1 MPQQL
6 TYPGVYLEEVP
17 SGVRT
22 IVGVATSVTAF
33 LGRAARGP
41 IDDPVPVRTFGELE
55 AEFGGLSEI
64 GTLGFAVRDFLRNG
78 GSQAL
83 VVRLFGG
90 DPAAQTAAVTGHS
103 TLRLQA
109 ASPGAWANTLR
120 ARVTHDTSAAAAE
133 VADRLGVPLADLFDL
148 AVRDTAT
155 GTTEVFRNLT
165 YVAASARRIDLVLT
179 AESRLVRWLPA
190 DPPVDPDPPA
200 GHPDP
205 HDDPPTGSPPGAEWA
220 GDAFSTG
227 VDAAV
232 TDGAPL
238 DAAAFTGSGFRAV
251 KRGLYALEKA
261 DLFNLL
267 CIPPIGDATA
277 DAAMTGIVA
286 DAAAYCE
293 ERRAVLIVDP
303 PAAWRTAKNAGDA
316 YRDTGTDRIGTR
328 SRNAALFFPRIRE
341 ANPLHEGRIE
351 TFAPCGAVAG
361 VFARTDAA
369 RGVWKAPA
377 GLDASV
383 VGVAELAVKLTDA
396 ENGDLNPLGI
406 NALRTFPAAGT
417 VVWGS
422 RTLAGNDQLA
432 SEWKYVPVR
441 RTALFLEES
450 LYRGTQWVV
459 FEPNDEPLWA
469 QIRLSV
475 GAFMQNLFRQ
485 GAFQGSSPRDA
496 YFVRCGADTTTQD
509 DVNRGIV
516 NILVG
521 FAPLKPAEF
530 VVVKLQQ
537 LAGQIDT

>member
-6 TYPGVYLEEVP
+6 TYPGVYVEEVS

-22 IVGVATSVTAF
+22 IVGVGTSVTAF
-33 LGRAARGP
+33 LGRAPRGP
-41 IDDPVPVRTFGELE
+41 IDDPVPIRSFTELE
-55 AEFGGLSEI
+55 AAFGGLSEL
-64 GTLGFAVRDFLRNG
+64 GTLGFAVRDFFRNG
-78 GSQAL
+78 GAQAL

-90 DPAAQTAAVTGHS
+90 DAAAQTAKILGHS
-103 TLRLQA
+103 NLRLQA

-120 ARVTHDTSAAAAE
+120 ARVTHDTSAGAAE
-133 VADRLGVPLADLFDL
+133 VAVALGVPLDDLFDL
-148 AVRDTAT
+148 AVRNTAD

-165 YVAASARRIDLVLT
+165 YAPTSSRRIDLVLG
-179 AESRLVRWLPA
+179 AESRLVRWAPA
-190 DPPVDPDPPA
+190 DPPDPPGPPA

-205 HDDPPTGSPPGAEWA
+205 HADLPDDAGPGAEWA
-220 GDAFSTG
+220 GTFSTA
-227 VDAAV
+227 VVAPV
-232 TDGAPL
+232 TDGTAL
-238 DAAAFTGSGFRAV
+238 KATDFTGSGFPAA
-251 KRGLYALEKA
+251 KRGLYALDKA

-267 CIPPIGDATA
+267 CIPLADETLDTEITDIVGDAA
-277 DAAMTGIVA
+277 F
-286 DAAAYCE
+286 YCE
-293 ERRAVLIVDP
+293 KRRAMLLVDP
-303 PAAWRTAKNAGDA
+303 PVAWRTAKNAVDA
-316 YRDTGTDRIGTR
+316 YRDTGTERIGTR
-328 SRNAALFFPRIRE
+328 SANAALFFPRIRE
-341 ANPLHEGRIE
+341 ANPLHDGRIE
-351 TFAPCGAVAG
+351 TFAPSGAVAG
-361 VFARTDAA
+361 VFARTDAQ

-383 VGVAELAVKLTDA
+383 VGVAELAVKLTDG

-406 NALRTFPAAGT
+406 NALRTLPAAGT

-422 RTLAGNDQLA
+422 RTLDGNDQLA

-475 GAFMQNLFRQ
+475 GAFMHNLFRQ
-485 GAFQGSSPRDA
+485 GAFQGTTPRHA

>member
-6 TYPGVYLEEVP
+6 SYPGVYIEEVP
-17 SGVRT
+17 SGART

-33 LGRAARGP
+33 LGRAPRGP
-41 IDDPVPVRTFGELE
+41 IDDPVPVRIFAEFE
-55 AEFGGLSEI
+55 AAFGGLSEL
-64 GTLGFAVRDFLRNG
+64 GGLGFALRDYFRNG

-90 DPAAQTAAVTGHS
+90 DPVAQTAQITGHS
-103 TLRLQA
+103 TLALQA
-109 ASPGAWANTLR
+109 ASPGAWANTVR

-133 VADRLGVPLADLFDL
+133 VAGILGVPLADLFDL
-148 AVRDTAT
+148 TVRNTAD

-165 YVAASARRIDLVLT
+165 YAATSARRIDLVLA

-190 DPPVDPDPPA
+190 DPPVDPDPPT

-205 HDDPPTGSPPGAEWA
+205 HGDPPGTRPPGAEWDD
-220 GDAFSTG
+220 DAFSAP
-227 VDAAV
+227 VDADV
-232 TDGAPL
+232 TDG
-238 DAAAFTGSGFRAV
+238 DALTADAFTGTGLRAA

-277 DAAMTGIVA
+277 DGAMTGIVG
-286 DAAAYCE
+286 DAATYCE
-293 ERRAVLIVDP
+293 ERRAMLLVDP
-303 PAAWRTAKNAGDA
+303 PAAWLTAKKAGDA
-316 YRDTGTDRIGTR
+316 YRNATEQIGTR
-328 SRNAALFFPRIRE
+328 SANAALFFPRIRE
-341 ANPLHEGRIE
+341 ANPLQGGRIE
-351 TFAPCGAVAG
+351 TFAPSGAVAG
-361 VFARTDAA
+361 VFARADAQ

-377 GLDASV
+377 GLDTPV

-406 NALRTFPAAGT
+406 NCLRTFPAAGT

-422 RTLAGNDQLA
+422 RTLQGNDQLA
-432 SEWKYVPVR
+432 SQWKYVPVR

-485 GAFQGSSPRDA
+485 GAFQGSTPRDA

>member
-6 TYPGVYLEEVP
+6 TYPGVYVEEVP

-33 LGRAARGP
+33 LGRAPKGP
-41 IDDPVPVRTFGELE
+41 IDDPVPVRGFGEYE
-55 AEFGGLSEI
+55 ATFGGLSDV
-64 GTLGFAVRDFLRNG
+64 GPLGFAVRDFFRNG

-90 DPAAQTAAVTGHS
+90 DAAAQTALVTGHS
-103 TLRLQA
+103 SLSLQA
-109 ASPGAWANTLR
+109 ASPGAWGNTLR
-120 ARVTHDTSAAAAE
+120 VRVTHDTSAGAAE
-133 VADRLGVPLADLFDL
+133 VAAALGVPLDDLFDL
-148 AVRDTAT
+148 AVRDTAD

-165 YVAASARRIDLVLT
+165 YATASTRRIDLVL
-179 AESRLVRWLPA
+179 ASESRLVRWLPA
-190 DPPVDPDPPA
+190 DPPVTPDPPA

-205 HDDPPTGSPPGAEWA
+205 HADPPAGSPPGAEW
-220 GDAFSTG
+220 GDDTLSTP

-232 TDGAPL
+232 TDGAAL
-238 DAAAFTGSGFRAV
+238 DASAFTGSGFEAA

-267 CIPPIGDATA
+267 VIPPIGDETA

-293 ERRAVLIVDP
+293 ERRAMLLVDP
-303 PAAWRTAKNAGDA
+303 PAGWRTAKNAADA

-328 SRNAALFFPRIRE
+328 SKNAALFFPRIRE
-341 ANPLHEGRIE
+341 TNPLHDGAIE
-351 TFAPCGAVAG
+351 TFAPSGALAG
-361 VFARTDAA
+361 VFARTDAQ

-377 GLDASV
+377 GLDAAV

-422 RTLAGNDQLA
+422 RTLQGNDQLA

-475 GAFMQNLFRQ
+475 GAFMHNLFRQ
-485 GAFQGSSPRDA
+485 GAFQGSTPRDA
-496 YFVRCGADTTTQD
+496 YFVRCGPDTTTQD